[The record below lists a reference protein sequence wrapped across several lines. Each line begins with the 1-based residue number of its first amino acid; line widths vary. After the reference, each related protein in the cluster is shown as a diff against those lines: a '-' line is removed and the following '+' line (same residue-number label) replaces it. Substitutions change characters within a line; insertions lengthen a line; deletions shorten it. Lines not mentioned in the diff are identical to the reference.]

1 MSDRARQMELA
12 LPGWGGRRDGAGR
25 PRTPGRGSSVRHRS
39 RPKHNPAHPVH
50 VTMRARR
57 GIPNMRSINLSAVV
71 RAAIA
76 KASRPRFRV
85 THFSVQVDHLHAIV
99 EATDDRSLARGISGL
114 AIRSARA
121 INRRLRRTGRVWGDR
136 YHARALTSPREVR
149 SGILYVLQNWKRHVA
164 GAHGMDELSSGPW
177 FGGWSGSPPLRG
189 DASPVAP
196 SKTWLGT
203 VGWLRA
209 GGPLRGSEAP
219 AAVAPLR
226 KGAPRRFH
234 PRLSGA
240 GTPPPLTASGEGGS
254 AAAAHRGGRGTL
266 SGSRI

>member
-149 SGILYVLQNWKRHVA
+149 SGILYVLQNWKKHVA

-219 AAVAPLR
+219 ATVAPLR